1 MKIKIV
7 VGSIEAFATLC
18 NTKTASAVANS
29 LLFDSVAHRWGEE
42 VYFEVPLELELEN
55 GKEVLEI
62 GDLAY
67 WPPGKSMC
75 IFFGPTPS
83 SRGNE
88 IRAYSA
94 VNVFGKVT
102 GDAGVFRA
110 VREGE
115 RVRVEVAD

>member
-7 VGSIEAFATLC
+7 IGSIEAFATLN
-18 NTKTASAVANS
+18 NTKTASAVVNS
-29 LLFDSVAHRWGEE
+29 LPFDSVAHLWGEE
-42 VYFEVPLELELEN
+42 IYFEVPLELELED

-62 GDLAY
+62 GDIAY
-67 WPPGKSMC
+67 WPPGKSIC

-83 SRGNE
+83 SRGDE

>member
-7 VGSIEAFATLC
+7 AGNIEAFATLS
-18 NTKTASAVANS
+18 NTKTASAVVNS
-29 LLFDSVAHRWGEE
+29 LPFDSVAHLWGEE
-42 VYFEVPLELELEN
+42 IYFDVPLELELEN

-62 GDLAY
+62 GDIAY
-67 WPPGKSMC
+67 WPPGKSLC

-83 SRGNE
+83 SRGDE

-94 VNVFGKVT
+94 VSVFGKVT

-110 VREGE
+110 VREGG
-115 RVRVEVAD
+115 RIRVEVVD